1 MRPRRPSR
9 SLKAALPGTE
19 QWKQNRLVS
28 LIRGN
33 DRGHDLATA
42 SLALRV
48 RLLEAPEAVT
58 DRFSHAGMLCV
69 IARAAELTDMRARLA
84 PRA

>member
-1 MRPRRPSR
+1 MLGRFADARRMPDCAG
-9 SLKAALPGTE
+9 LIDEAATTFEKPKGCPAQHE

-33 DRGHDLATA
+33 DRGHGLATA
-42 SLALRV
+42 SLALRM

-58 DRFSHAGMLCV
+58 EPV
-69 IARAAELTDMRARLA
+69 
-84 PRA
+84 